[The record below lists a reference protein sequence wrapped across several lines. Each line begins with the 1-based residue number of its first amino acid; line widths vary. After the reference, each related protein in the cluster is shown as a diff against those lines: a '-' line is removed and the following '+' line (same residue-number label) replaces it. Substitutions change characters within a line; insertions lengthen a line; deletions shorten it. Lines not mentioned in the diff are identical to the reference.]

1 MEDEMHG
8 HYAGLRCAF
17 LPLPQPSRTIPL
29 GHLTANHIPDYSV
42 AAPDG
47 WHLAQDSAQVR
58 AFGSRPLLQAYTI
71 RRMASFGTVL
81 I

>member
-8 HYAGLRCAF
+8 HCAGLRCAF
-17 LPLPQPSRTIPL
+17 LPLPQPSRSIHL
-29 GHLTANHIPDYSV
+29 GHFTANHIPDYKV

-58 AFGSRPLLQAYTI
+58 ASGSRPLLQAYI
-71 RRMASFGTVL
+71 RRMASFGAVL
-81 I
+81 F